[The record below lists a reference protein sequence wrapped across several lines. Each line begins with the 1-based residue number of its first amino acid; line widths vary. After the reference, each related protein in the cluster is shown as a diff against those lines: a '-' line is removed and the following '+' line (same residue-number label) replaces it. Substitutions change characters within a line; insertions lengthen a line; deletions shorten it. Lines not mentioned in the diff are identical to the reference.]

1 MAVDVSALPNYI
13 SELPKEKQDK
23 ILDALYNVGTTE
35 ATLAAQGYKPV
46 SKDNYN
52 RAISEAFAIVAEPNK
67 GSVADFGQYK
77 VLYKYVTSPG
87 KGADIISTSRDFCK
101 SLMRKNL
108 LFRKE
113 DINNLS
119 VQSENA
125 EFGFYDIFKWR
136 GSYNCRHFW
145 QAQLFSRDN
154 TDPKK
159 ATANLDILSSSQST
173 KPLDANT
180 GVGTG
185 LNTTVSNQAF
195 SELEEKQMLIGPL
208 MTPNKLI
215 PRRDKDGE
223 MYHVYFDEATV
234 EKLAYRFMEDKLND
248 SVNIEHNDSDR
259 VNDVTLVETWLVKDP
274 EKDKSTYYGYEPT
287 KGQWFG
293 MYRVNN
299 KKVWDEYV
307 KTGKVKGFSVQ
318 GYFTEMLDKYTKSL

>member
-1 MAVDVSALPNYI
+1 
-13 SELPKEKQDK
+13 
-23 ILDALYNVGTTE
+23 
-35 ATLAAQGYKPV
+35 
-46 SKDNYN
+46 
-52 RAISEAFAIVAEPNK
+52 
-67 GSVADFGQYK
+67 
-77 VLYKYVTSPG
+77 
-87 KGADIISTSRDFCK
+87 
-101 SLMRKNL
+101 
-108 LFRKE
+108 
-113 DINNLS
+113 
-119 VQSENA
+119 
-125 EFGFYDIFKWR
+125 
-136 GSYNCRHFW
+136 
-145 QAQLFSRDN
+145 LFSRDN

-180 GVGTG
+180 GSTTG

-299 KKVWDEYV
+299 KKYGMSTLKQV
-307 KTGKVKGFSVQ
+307 K
-318 GYFTEMLDKYTKSL
+318 